1 MAIKLK
7 DISLFE
13 WIDSEYISMII
24 DNSRRIEA
32 KAWDTILYQWAE
44 SNWSAY
50 IIQEWELKV
59 FIDWFEVKKIW
70 EWELFW
76 EMALITDEV
85 RTATIIAETDVVL
98 LQIDKE
104 LLHTIIKKFKNW
116 KDIQDVFMKRILENI
131 KR

>member
-13 WIDSEYISMII
+13 WIDREYISMII

-44 SNWSAY
+44 SNWAAY

-59 FIDWFEVKKIW
+59 FIDWFEVQKIW

-116 KDIQDVFMKRILENI
+116 KDVQDIFMKRILENI